1 MDTPDFDH
9 YPTARRVR
17 ATTVLPLGLE
27 AHWDDGAVT
36 THHALWL
43 RENALDPETTNPDT
57 REQALQLVDIPG
69 DLRVLSASPSQ
80 GGGLSV
86 RFTDGAEAQYHPG
99 WLRAYARE
107 TQEAPFALPP
117 RRLWSGES
125 PPDLPRFPAAA
136 FAEDAAVFEA
146 WGEAL
151 HILGF
156 AILEG
161 VTPKPGQVERIAQR
175 LGPLRES
182 NFGRIF
188 DVRTATEQT
197 SNAYTAMALPV
208 HADLCTRE
216 HMPGLQFLHCLE
228 NSTVG
233 GATRLT
239 DGFQLAETLRQED
252 PNAFHTLSTEPLLF
266 ANKAED
272 SDYRWEAPLIGL
284 DAKGALQEL
293 RFSPW
298 LRGPLSTDLETTDRI
313 YRALR
318 ALFRRAEAPGAFLRF
333 TLKAGDLLAFDN
345 ARLLHGREAFDGNVG
360 SRWLQ
365 GCYGARE
372 ELHSQL
378 RMQSRRRRR
387 SL

>member
-9 YPTARRVR
+9 YPTARRVD
-17 ATTVLPLGLE
+17 AITLLPLGLE
-27 AHWDDGAVT
+27 VHWDDGAIT

-43 RENALDPETTNPDT
+43 RENAPDPKTTHPDT
-57 REQALQLVDIPG
+57 REQALQLVDIPEN
-69 DLRVLSASPSQ
+69 LRVLSASPSQ

-86 RFTDGAEAQYHPG
+86 RFSDSAEAQYHPG
-99 WLRAYARE
+99 WLRAYAPE

-117 RRLWSGES
+117 RQLWTGDRLAA
-125 PPDLPRFPAAA
+125 LPRFS
-136 FAEDAAVFEA
+136 AEAVDHDPEAFEA
-146 WGEAL
+146 YCDAL
-151 HILGF
+151 HSLGF

-161 VTPKPGQVERIAQR
+161 MTPKPGQVERVAQR

-228 NSTVG
+228 NTTVG

-239 DGFQLAETLRQED
+239 DGFQLAETLREED
-252 PNAFHTLSTEPLLF
+252 PRAFETLSTEPLLF

-333 TLKAGDLLAFDN
+333 TLKTGDLLAFDN
-345 ARLLHGREAFDGNVG
+345 ARLLHGRETFDGNVG

>member
-69 DLRVLSASPSQ
+69 DLRVVSASPSQ

-136 FAEDAAVFEA
+136 FAEDEAVFEA

-151 HILGF
+151 YILGF

>member
-1 MDTPDFDH
+1 METPDFDH
-9 YPTARRVR
+9 YPTARHVQG
-17 ATTVLPLGLE
+17 AAVLPLGLE

-36 THHALWL
+36 THHTLWL
-43 RENALDPETTNPDT
+43 RENAPGPETTHPDT
-57 REQALQLVDIPG
+57 REQALQLVDIPK
-69 DLRVLSASPSQ
+69 DLRVLSTSPSQ
-80 GGGLSV
+80 GGGLAV
-86 RFTDGAEAQYHPG
+86 RFSDGTEAQYHPG
-99 WLRAYARE
+99 WLRAFARE

-117 RRLWSGES
+117 RQLWTGDGLAAE
-125 PPDLPRFPAAA
+125 PRFS
-136 FAEDAAVFEA
+136 AEAVDHDPQAFEA
-146 WGEAL
+146 YCEAL
-151 HILGF
+151 HTLGF

-161 VTPKPGQVERIAQR
+161 VTPRPGQVEQVAQR

-182 NFGRIF
+182 NFGRLF

-197 SNAYTAMALPV
+197 SNAYTTMALPV

-239 DGFQLAETLRQED
+239 DGFQLAETLRKED
-252 PNAFHTLSTEPLLF
+252 PSAFKTLSTEPLLF
-266 ANKAED
+266 ANRAED
-272 SDYRWEAPLIGL
+272 SDYRWEAPLISL

-333 TLKAGDLLAFDN
+333 TLRAGDLLAFDN
-345 ARLLHGREAFDGNVG
+345 ARLLHGREAFDGNIG

-378 RMQSRRRRR
+378 RMQSRRRRQ
-387 SL
+387 SP

>member
-9 YPTARRVR
+9 YPTARRVVGVTLE
-17 ATTVLPLGLE
+17 ALGLT
-27 AHWDDGAVT
+27 AHWDDGART
-36 THHALWL
+36 AHHTLWL
-43 RENALDPETTNPDT
+43 RENATDRATTHPET
-57 REQALQLVDIPG
+57 REQALQLVDIPA
-69 DLRVLSASPSQ
+69 DLQILSASVSEA
-80 GGGLSV
+80 GGLV
-86 RFTDGAEAQYHPG
+86 TRFSDGLETLYHPG
-99 WLRAYARE
+99 WLRAYAQE
-107 TQEAPFALPP
+107 TQEAPFALAP
-117 RRLWSGES
+117 RRLWAGDSL
-125 PPDLPRFPAAA
+125 PALPRFAASA
-136 FAEDAAVFEA
+136 FASDDAAFEA
-146 WGEAL
+146 WCEAL
-151 HILGF
+151 HTLGF

-161 VTPKPGQVERIAQR
+161 VETTPGTVARIAQR

-228 NSTVG
+228 NTTVG

-252 PNAFHTLSTEPLLF
+252 PEAFHTLSTAPLLF

-284 DAKGALQEL
+284 DARGALLEL

-298 LRGPLSTDLETTDRI
+298 LRGPLSTDLQTTDRI

-318 ALFRRAEAPGAFLRF
+318 ALFSRAEAPGAFLRF

-345 ARLLHGREAFDGNVG
+345 ARLLHGREAFDGTIG
-360 SRWLQ
+360 ARWLQ

-372 ELHSQL
+372 ELHSLL
-378 RMQSRRRRR
+378 RMQRRVRRRG
-387 SL
+387 

>member
-1 MDTPDFDH
+1 MRFS
-9 YPTARRVR
+9 
-17 ATTVLPLGLE
+17 
-27 AHWDDGAVT
+27 DGT
-36 THHALWL
+36 
-43 RENALDPETTNPDT
+43 
-57 REQALQLVDIPG
+57 
-69 DLRVLSASPSQ
+69 
-80 GGGLSV
+80 
-86 RFTDGAEAQYHPG
+86 EAQYHPG
-99 WLRAYARE
+99 WLRAFARE

-117 RRLWSGES
+117 RQLWTG
-125 PPDLPRFPAAA
+125 DGLGAQPRFS
-136 FAEDAAVFEA
+136 AEAVDHDPQAFEA
-146 WGEAL
+146 YCEAL
-151 HILGF
+151 HVLGF

-161 VTPKPGQVERIAQR
+161 VTPRPGQVEQVAQR

-182 NFGRIF
+182 NFGRLF
-188 DVRTATEQT
+188 DVRTETEQT
-197 SNAYTAMALPV
+197 SNAYTTMALPV

-239 DGFQLAETLRQED
+239 DGFQLAETLRKED
-252 PNAFHTLSTEPLLF
+252 PSAFKTLSTEPLLF
-266 ANKAED
+266 ANRAED
-272 SDYRWEAPLIGL
+272 SDYRWEAPLISL

-333 TLKAGDLLAFDN
+333 TLRAGDLLAFDN
-345 ARLLHGREAFDGNVG
+345 ARLLHGREAFDGNIG

-378 RMQSRRRRR
+378 RMQSRRHRQ
-387 SL
+387 SP